1 MIWKD
6 GSHAKGLS
14 VDITEDE
21 LIILGDGTDLREAII
36 NMIFNSVDAMPQGGK
51 IHIAT
56 YTKNESIYLEL
67 SDNGTGMTEETKN
80 RIFDPFFTTK
90 GMDHSGLGM
99 SMLYGTIKRHNGS
112 IDIKTAPGEGTTFT
126 IALPK
131 GKEKI
136 EKRDGTQGSVV
147 ERRKSNILIIDDEP
161 EIGAM
166 LSEILSKQGHQASVF
181 ESGKGGLEAFKEGSY
196 EIVITDLGMPDI
208 SGWDVINI
216 ARQIEPD
223 VITGIITGWDI
234 SEEEA
239 KQKGVDFLITK
250 PFESNQLVQAVANAV
265 ELKSCK

>member
-1 MIWKD
+1 
-6 GSHAKGLS
+6 
-14 VDITEDE
+14 
-21 LIILGDGTDLREAII
+21 
-36 NMIFNSVDAMPQGGK
+36 
-51 IHIAT
+51 
-56 YTKNESIYLEL
+56 
-67 SDNGTGMTEETKN
+67 
-80 RIFDPFFTTK
+80 
-90 GMDHSGLGM
+90 
-99 SMLYGTIKRHNGS
+99 
-112 IDIKTAPGEGTTFT
+112 
-126 IALPK
+126 
-131 GKEKI
+131 
-136 EKRDGTQGSVV
+136 RDGTQGSVV

-250 PFESNQLVQAVANAV
+250 PFESNQVARAVANAV